1 MPLLRGRVCAGSTP
15 KRASEFVMAAQ
26 LRFATRQLEELAIAV
41 RRSCRLLHG
50 RSEHERQVA
59 RSHDVPSVGDDFGTG
74 TRVEIRT
81 GVGVGN
87 TRYFGP
93 YARISARRRR

>member
-1 MPLLRGRVCAGSTP
+1 
-15 KRASEFVMAAQ
+15 MAAQ

-81 GVGVGN
+81 GVGVCLG
-87 TRYFGP
+87 G
-93 YARISARRRR
+93 RRLPKACLVMAAAMRSRSLHVAMRR